1 MNKVNASLLYML
13 GSFIFLVSMII
24 PQFAN
29 AQEDIPKINEHQKGA
44 LDLFSNYQSQQQ
56 QQQKSHSQ
64 IDEEPNLIFNA
75 QLKKQEKQQQEQ
87 TDNNAKSINALN
99 SEFSPLQV
107 QKQLQQQKVK
117 QGIQQQ
123 AESSDDQELEPFKLF
138 FNSEHKQ
145 QKVKQQQQ
153 QKINQQQ
160 LEQEIQQKLEQAK
173 QKLEQTL
180 AEQKMQEQNIKDNQ
194 QEVNQQQINSSSMS
208 EISEPLKEQSQD
220 QVTSDDE
227 RIKALE
233 LFFNSQGQKEEGQQ
247 QINDDNKQ
255 KESFPEVIIYENSN
269 FSGAQQ
275 RINGSIPNIGLE
287 WNDKISSVVVIS
299 GTWQFFDHENYG
311 GDSSKQIGPGYYDDL
326 SIPEFNLTDNT
337 ITSFKVISLYPPGD
351 NTSNSE
357 LVKEQIQ
364 NKEQQEIQQNNMDS
378 EKAILKTLIKQKI
391 QEDPAEE
398 KTQEPTKEE
407 EQDRKQVKGE
417 KQTKDE
423 EDEEDEKQEDS
434 KSSKSEKESQDQ
446 VTSNNEEELEAL
458 KQYFNSQNQK
468 QGKQ

>member
-1 MNKVNASLLYML
+1 ML
-13 GSFIFLVSMII
+13 GSFVFLVSMII

-29 AQEDIPKINEHQKGA
+29 AQEDIPKINEPQKGA

-56 QQQKSHSQ
+56 QHQKSPSQ
-64 IDEEPNLIFNA
+64 IDEELNILFNT
-75 QLKKQEKQQQEQ
+75 QIKKQEIQQQEQ
-87 TDNNAKSINALN
+87 TDNNNGKSINALN
-99 SEFSPLQV
+99 SEFSPLKI

-123 AESSDDQELEPFKLF
+123 TVSSDDQELEPFKLF

-180 AEQKMQEQNIKDNQ
+180 AEQKIQGQNIQDNQ
-194 QEVNQQQINSSSMS
+194 QEVNQQQINSSAASAENVES
-208 EISEPLKEQSQD
+208 VKEQSQD
-220 QVTSDDE
+220 QVTGDDE

-287 WNDKISSVVVIS
+287 WNDKISSVIVIS

-326 SIPEFNLTDNT
+326 SIPEFNLNDNT
-337 ITSFKVISLYPPGD
+337 ISSFKVISLYPPGD

-357 LVKEQIQ
+357 LVKKQSQ
-364 NKEQQEIQQNNMDS
+364 NKEQQEIQQNNMNS
-378 EKAILKTLIKQKI
+378 EKAIIKELIQQKI
-391 QEDPAEE
+391 QEELTEE
-398 KTQEPTKEE
+398 KTQEPTK
-407 EQDRKQVKGE
+407 
-417 KQTKDE
+417 E